1 MRDVDQPP
9 RVYLAGNIAYGCHW
23 RSLIVQGV
31 HALDDTLATCCRPF
45 SFNDVEDALDPKA
58 AIPVHASEGPVDI
71 IGPFFVSCDH
81 GCAHGWNTH
90 AVGGGCING
99 GLTLAER
106 DAIQDR
112 VYAVNVARIK
122 RADFVFAHINE
133 VDCFGTIAEIGL
145 AYGARVPV
153 HLFFGEALTLAQRY
167 DFWFVAKFAA
177 HVHERISVNHAFAR
191 ALAIHDSQSHARS
204 PVMIGRR

>member
-1 MRDVDQPP
+1 MGP
-9 RVYLAGNIAYGCHW
+9 RIYLAGKIVEGAHW
-23 RSLIVQGV
+23 RSSIVQFAHG
-31 HALDDTLATCCRPF
+31 DRPCAVY
-45 SFNDVEDALDPKA
+45 DVEEALDPNA
-58 AIPVHASEGPVDI
+58 VIHSYAIGGAEEVKI

-81 GCAHGWNTH
+81 GCAHRGDNTH
-90 AVGGGCING
+90 AVGECATG
-99 GLTLAER
+99 LAER
-106 DAIQDR
+106 DDIQKR
-112 VYAVNVARIK
+112 VHAVNVARIK

-153 HLFFGEALTLAQRY
+153 HLFFGEGLTLEQRY

-191 ALAIHDSQSHARS
+191 ALEIHDAQSHARS
-204 PVMIGRR
+204 RVMIGR